1 MLTASSTKS
10 SINHIMILP
19 EQRNSDAPY
28 SSLSVSFVDHTT
40 KKPVQLASLF
50 LSKMRRTH
58 RQQLVASRR
67 ATRTRSRLLPS
78 TTSNA
83 SPLVPFFLMMMTI
96 LFTIPQEAHAAHST
110 RRRAVVGRRE
120 NRYDRSVTTLDPS
133 GRLLQVEYGLT
144 AASRGTTGAAC
155 LVRNETIY
163 VVTEHSSAA
172 ATSSSSSNNKL
183 HKLHEHVWMATAGL
197 AGDAR
202 ALSGY
207 LRQVCQHWDQQYAVD
222 ITVQQLAQQT
232 AELQHELTVAT
243 GRRPLGLTAL
253 LIGFDSRSQ
262 QQQQQP
268 RIMRCSA
275 GGIQEDCLFCAAGRE
290 HEAVQNCI
298 AKCYDKLQSCSSA
311 GEAVEL
317 LVEAVREGLGQQG
330 TSGHAATETPLK
342 LDVWVFRKS
351 GDASTLKPVCLTGV
365 SDSES
370 LAKARSFLA
379 SQDNTE
385 TPS

>member
-1 MLTASSTKS
+1 M
-10 SINHIMILP
+10 
-19 EQRNSDAPY
+19 R
-28 SSLSVSFVDHTT
+28 TT
-40 KKPVQLASLF
+40 
-50 LSKMRRTH
+50 
-58 RQQLVASRR
+58 QLVASRR
-67 ATRTRSRLLPS
+67 ATRRTRSRLP

-83 SPLVPFFLMMMTI
+83 SPLVLFFLMLMTTI
-96 LFTIPQEAHAAHST
+96 IFIIPQEAHAAHST

-144 AASRGTTGAAC
+144 AASRGTTVAAC
-155 LVRNETIY
+155 LVGNDTIY
-163 VVTEHSSAA
+163 VITDSSAAAA
-172 ATSSSSSNNKL
+172 ATSSSASSKL
-183 HKLHEHVWMATAGL
+183 HKLHEHLWMATAGL

-330 TSGHAATETPLK
+330 TSDHAATETPLK
-342 LDVWVFRKS
+342 LDVWMFRKS
-351 GDASTLKPVCLTGV
+351 GDESMVKPVCLTGV

-370 LAKARSFLA
+370 LAKAKSFLA
-379 SQDNTE
+379 SQDNRE
-385 TPS
+385 APS